1 MWKNMLL
8 SSIVSVFINNELLD
22 PLRISAAS
30 KKNCYQGDGYQ
41 GDGYQGDDY
50 HGDGYHKVMM

>member
-8 SSIVSVFINNELLD
+8 SSIVSVFVNNELLY
-22 PLRISAAS
+22 PLRISVAI

-41 GDGYQGDDY
+41 GDGYY
-50 HGDGYHKVMM
+50 GDGHHKVMV